1 MGFLTDMLEKAAGL
15 NCQASNF
22 LKVMSSL
29 SEGQFR
35 IISLGRLFLTR
46 LTIAATL
53 GLLEQNFTN
62 NPLTVTIQAANRFLL
77 RTFVDNFK
85 LRFPQARYMEQAL
98 TTGAITAIR
107 CQHCANEM
115 LKPGETLVHDLV
127 YPPKVSI
134 LVTTPDK
141 PLTYD
146 RI

>member
-22 LKVMSSL
+22 LKVLSSL
-29 SEGQFR
+29 SE
-35 IISLGRLFLTR
+35 
-46 LTIAATL
+46 AATL
-53 GLLEQNFTN
+53 GLLEQNFTA

-77 RTFVDNFK
+77 RTFSDNFR
-85 LRFPQARYMEQAL
+85 LRSPQARHMELAL

-127 YPPKVSI
+127 YPPKVGLLFASPEC
-134 LVTTPDK
+134 TT
-141 PLTYD
+141 YSD
-146 RI
+146 RLQSSTPAHPNQTFHKS